1 MLHVSFYLV
10 CIIITVTRHHYD
22 RDSYL
27 DRDCYLCRYR
37 FSLPLYLSL
46 SVSLSSSLNLFDCFF
61 LYRNIVFW
69 KSEFGNVRVAV
80 SIARFTALA

>member
-1 MLHVSFYLV
+1 MIVIVILIVIVICVVIVYNFHCHYIYHYQYRCRLPSIYLIV
-10 CIIITVTRHHYD
+10 
-22 RDSYL
+22 
-27 DRDCYLCRYR
+27 
-37 FSLPLYLSL
+37 
-46 SVSLSSSLNLFDCFF
+46 F